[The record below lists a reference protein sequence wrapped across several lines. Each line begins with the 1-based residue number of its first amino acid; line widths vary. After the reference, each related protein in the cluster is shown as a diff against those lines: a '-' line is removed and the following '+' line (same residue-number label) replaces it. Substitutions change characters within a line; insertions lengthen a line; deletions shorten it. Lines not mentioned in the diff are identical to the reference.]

1 MRFVTKKCVSTATS
15 APPCFTSVQHE
26 SQNLSKGALFRLDV
40 TNLTR
45 WRDSKLIWKVLE
57 LVRLASLT
65 SFFLSLQ
72 EASTEQGLSLRFCGP
87 PQSSSL
93 IWIWSPSY
101 SFRWRLLLHTAL
113 GSSTTSMRWD
123 YASEKL
129 CIIALH
135 QKSTNM
141 LYCYFSWRVLSGHL
155 MPLAIRL
162 DTVSIKVVAYSM
174 SQHYW
179 TVFQLY

>member
-1 MRFVTKKCVSTATS
+1 MRFVTKKMCQHSHLCASVFHLCTAWKS
-15 APPCFTSVQHE
+15 EFEQR
-26 SQNLSKGALFRLDV
+26 ALFRLDV

-101 SFRWRLLLHTAL
+101 SFRWRLHLHTAL

-129 CIIALH
+129 CWDSAALLH
-135 QKSTNM
+135 YTKNQQI
-141 LYCYFSWRVLSGHL
+141 CYIVTFHGECCQDTWC
-155 MPLAIRL
+155 RL
-162 DTVSIKVVAYSM
+162 LLD
-174 SQHYW
+174 
-179 TVFQLY
+179 